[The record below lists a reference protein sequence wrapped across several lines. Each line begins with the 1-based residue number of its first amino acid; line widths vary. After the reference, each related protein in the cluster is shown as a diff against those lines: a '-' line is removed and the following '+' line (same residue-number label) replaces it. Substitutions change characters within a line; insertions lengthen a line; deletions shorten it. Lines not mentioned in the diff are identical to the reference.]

1 MILECRNL
9 TKTYRGKRAVS
20 NLNVRL
26 EEGKIYGLLGE
37 NGSGKTTWMK
47 MMAGLAKPSQGE
59 IFYNGHP
66 LNYMD
71 KNEIAYMATESFYYD
86 YMKVSDVERY
96 YADFFQD
103 FNPQKFKELIARF
116 GLDGQ
121 MKARNLSSG
130 MNAKLRIAATLARD
144 AKLCMLDE
152 PLNGV
157 DYKAREDII
166 SIIVEEA
173 DENRTFVIST
183 HLIEEVESFV
193 EKAIFIKNGELI
205 KLVDL
210 EQERAAGGRS
220 LAEIYISVM

>member
-1 MILECRNL
+1 
-9 TKTYRGKRAVS
+9 
-20 NLNVRL
+20 
-26 EEGKIYGLLGE
+26 
-37 NGSGKTTWMK
+37 

>member
-9 TKTYRGKRAVS
+9 TKSYTGKRAVS

>member
-9 TKTYRGKRAVS
+9 TKSYRGKRAVS

-86 YMKVSDVERY
+86 YMKVSDVEKY

-210 EQERAAGGRS
+210 ELERAAGGRS

>member
-9 TKTYRGKRAVS
+9 TKSYRGKRAVS

-86 YMKVSDVERY
+86 YMKVSDVEKY

-173 DENRTFVIST
+173 DENRTFVISS

>member
-1 MILECRNL
+1 MMMECRNL

-20 NLNVRL
+20 NLNICL

-59 IFYNGHP
+59 IIYNGHP
-66 LNYMD
+66 LCWPD
-71 KNEIAYMATESFYYD
+71 KKEIAYMATESFYYD
-86 YMKVSDVERY
+86 YMKVADVEKY
-96 YADFFQD
+96 YADFFED
-103 FNPQKFKELIARF
+103 FDTRKFNELITRF
-116 GLDGQ
+116 GLNGQ
-121 MKARNLSSG
+121 LKVKDLSSG
-130 MNAKLRIAATLARD
+130 MNAKLRIAAALARN

-166 SIIVEEA
+166 SIIAEEA
-173 DENRTFVIST
+173 DGSRTFVIST

-205 KLVDL
+205 RLVDA
-210 EQERAAGGRS
+210 EQERAAGGHS
-220 LAEIYISVM
+220 LAEIYMAVM

>member
-9 TKTYRGKRAVS
+9 TKSYRGKRAVS
-20 NLNVRL
+20 NLNARL

>member
-9 TKTYRGKRAVS
+9 TKSYRGKRAVS

-47 MMAGLAKPSQGE
+47 MMAGLAKPYQGE

-86 YMKVSDVERY
+86 YMKVSDVEKY